1 MHINSVALYLIYVN
15 HIFMEFIALPIAVL
29 LWYLAYDTKPKR
41 KDEIGSIWE
50 EENIIKRIK
59 IANLIN
65 KINS

>member
-1 MHINSVALYLIYVN
+1 
-15 HIFMEFIALPIAVL
+15 MEFIALPIAVL